1 MGATVE
7 ALKEHYGITLSASV
21 INKVTR
27 QIGKEAKE
35 LNVEAPASDGPAALL
50 VVEIDGSMVPVV
62 KYGEL
67 GGEQKGL
74 RSQAQQELLLEGVPA
89 LHGQPARR
97 VRNALCCDGGLSV

>member
-62 KYGEL
+62 EYGEL
-67 GGEQKGL
+67 GGEQKASGL
-74 RSQAQQELLLEGVPA
+74 KRNRNCFWKEFRLCTASRPEGSETRYAVTE
-89 LHGQPARR
+89 
-97 VRNALCCDGGLSV
+97 GLSV

>member
-62 KYGEL
+62 EYGEL
-67 GGEQKGL
+67 GGEQKASGL
-74 RSQAQQELLLEGVPA
+74 KRNRNCFWNCLLYTSPS
-89 LHGQPARR
+89 PR
-97 VRNALCCDGGLSV
+97 DLSTPRMPSSA